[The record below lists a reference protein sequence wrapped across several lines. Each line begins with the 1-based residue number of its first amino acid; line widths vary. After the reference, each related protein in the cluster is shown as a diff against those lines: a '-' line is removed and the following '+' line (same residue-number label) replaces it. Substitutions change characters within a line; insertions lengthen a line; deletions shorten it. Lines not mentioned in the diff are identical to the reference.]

1 MTEYSKKISFW
12 SLLESK
18 KVVIPIIQ
26 RDYAQGR
33 KGKEFLRERFLSQLF
48 DAFQEDA
55 KPLVLDFVYG
65 SVEEDTLYPLDGQQ
79 RLTTL
84 WLLHWYLALCAGT
97 LGKDKEILQRFS
109 YETRVSSRTF
119 CQRLCDINEEYKPK
133 NHSIRSFIRNQRWYY
148 SIYDQ
153 DPTIQSMLRML
164 EGTDIKDSNEIDII
178 DGIEEYYFKW
188 IKDKALELFEHDQD
202 PIIQSILRMLK
213 DTTDIKDSNE
223 KDIEEYYFKW
233 MKDKALEL
241 LGRLKDEENAPVK
254 FYLLNME
261 DKNMPLTDDLY
272 IKMNARGK
280 ILTDFENFKADLLK
294 YKEKQSDREY
304 LIPEN
309 DRFSVLMDTNWTDI
323 FWHFRSTENHIDEI
337 YMSFL
342 NRFFLNW
349 RIANTISKPEEIITE
364 DLYKML
370 SIADKK
376 GDKVDCQYKSMTVYK
391 PILNKECIASLTA
404 CLNSLYKLYKDKD
417 KRTIDELFRPY
428 WKSDEDKTGNEPFYF
443 VPHYKIKNIPITL
456 NFQQQIAFQ
465 AICSYLTT
473 CKDVNIDKLKDWMHF
488 VWNIVENSYI
498 DKEQSISAI
507 RFFGK
512 GINELPKLGEE
523 GMPVNASEDI
533 ITYLAG
539 VDESQ
544 IKETFGRRQLLEEIA
559 KAKQIKKDLDW
570 KEKICTAETFAFFKG
585 AIAFLFNNEEGKIDW
600 NYFDEKMETAKLL
613 FDKEGV
619 QIEKRVEALH
629 TLYSYCDNWE
639 SQFWWNAKIFSCTA
653 KTWKENIL
661 TKVNSYNTY
670 IYAKPIHHLLMGDTP
685 SNEIKSDKIRLLAN
699 ESFVRFL
706 VSENTNNWNLYI
718 RHPHDALYY
727 CGYKYGVMLNYPMR
741 DTYLNRLLDAG
752 IIELTDSNKRI
763 ADTGLF
769 WGNLNINFIYHVNG
783 KELYLQW
790 YKQNNNKECD
800 IYLMTQE
807 WDYKRRPIVL
817 ENEQSD
823 KKRYYCFNIAEP
835 SEGTSYIES
844 FCQQVETEFA
854 EFILRRTYNE

>member
-1 MTEYSKKISFW
+1 MTEYSKNISFW
-12 SLLESK
+12 SLLTSK
-18 KVVIPIIQ
+18 KIVIPIIQ

-33 KGKEFLRERFLSQLF
+33 IGKEYLRERFLDQLF
-48 DAFQEDA
+48 AALQGDA

-65 SVEEDTLYPLDGQQ
+65 SVEDDTFYPLDGQQ

-84 WLLHWYLALCAGT
+84 WLLHWFLALCAGT
-97 LGKDKEILQRFS
+97 LNEDKATLQRFS

-119 CQRLCDINEEYKPK
+119 CQKLCGINEKYKPK
-133 NHSIRSFIRNQRWYY
+133 NHGIRFFIRNQRWYC

-164 EGTDIKDSNEIDII
+164 EGTDIKDSSETDII
-178 DGIEEYYFKW
+178 DGIEEYYLKW
-188 IKDKALELFEHDQD
+188 TKG
-202 PIIQSILRMLK
+202 R
-213 DTTDIKDSNE
+213 
-223 KDIEEYYFKW
+223 
-233 MKDKALEL
+233 ALEL
-241 LGRLKDEENAPVK
+241 LERLKDEENAPVK

-280 ILTDFENFKADLLK
+280 VLTDFENFKADLLK
-294 YKEKQSDREY
+294 YKQNDREY

-309 DRFSVLMDTNWTDI
+309 DASKEDGVSVLMDTRWTDL
-323 FWHFRSTENHIDEI
+323 FWHFRSAEDRIDEI

-349 RIANTISKPEEIITE
+349 RIANTSFKPEKIAIE
-364 DLYKML
+364 DLYKIL
-370 SIADKK
+370 STADKK
-376 GDKVDCQYKSMTVYK
+376 GNKTDCHYQSMSIYNDVLT
-391 PILNKECIASLTA
+391 KECIGEFTA
-404 CLNSLYKLYKDKD
+404 CLNNLCRLYEKLTEDYGKEKA
-417 KRTIDELFRPY
+417 KQAMDELFGPY
-428 WKSDEDKTGNEPFYF
+428 WRLDEDKTSNTPFYF
-443 VPHYKIKNIPITL
+443 VPHYKKTENNNTDNTPYMLTYP
-456 NFQQQIAFQ
+456 QQVVFH
-465 AICSYLTT
+465 AICVYLTT
-473 CKDVNIDKLKDWMHF
+473 CKKVNINKLKDWMHF

-512 GINELPKLGEE
+512 GINELPKLGDAV
-523 GMPVNASEDI
+523 MPINASDDI

-539 VDESQ
+539 IDESQ
-544 IKETFGRRQLLEEIA
+544 IKDTFSRRQLLEEIS
-559 KAKQIKKDLDW
+559 KAKQIKKDPDW
-570 KEKICTAETFAFFKG
+570 KGKIYAAENFAFFKG
-585 AIAFLFNNEEGKIDW
+585 AIAFLFNNEKGKVDW
-600 NYFDEKMETAKLL
+600 SCFDKKMETARLL
-613 FDKEGV
+613 FDKEG
-619 QIEKRVEALH
+619 IRTEKRVEALH

-639 SQFWWNAKIFSCTA
+639 LQFWWNAKIFTCTA
-653 KTWKENIL
+653 NTWKENIL
-661 TKVNSYNTY
+661 TKVNASNEY
-670 IYAKPIHHLLMGDTP
+670 IYSKPVHHLLMGHSP
-685 SNEIKSDKIRLLAN
+685 SNEIKSEKIRFLAN

-752 IIELTDSNKRI
+752 FIELTDSNKRI

-769 WGNLNINFIYHVNG
+769 WGNLSINFIYHVNG

-790 YKQNNNKECD
+790 YKQSNNKEYD

-817 ENEQSD
+817 ENEQGD
-823 KKRYYCFNIAEP
+823 KKQYYCFNIAEP
-835 SEGTSYIES
+835 SDGTSYIES

-854 EFILRRTYNE
+854 ELILETTSNE